1 MFEANVLLTCPDNRS
16 AAAFAAQQIKHTIC
30 GDFTCGKSVRREV
43 MPIA

>member
-1 MFEANVLLTCPDNRS
+1 MSEASVLLTCQDNRS
-16 AAAFAAQQIKHTIC
+16 AAAFVAQQIKYASC